1 MKLKKYINYDLIL
14 DFLNKIK
21 KIKEA
26 KNNSYNY
33 DISCKQG
40 DMIIF
45 DEAGCHRGSKL
56 LFTDRYV
63 LRFLFKRI

>member
-1 MKLKKYINYDLIL
+1 MKQE
-14 DFLNKIK
+14 K
-21 KIKEA
+21 KIF
-26 KNNSYNY
+26 YDY

-45 DEAGCHRGSKL
+45 DESGCHRGSKL